1 MKQSLIQLHISVL
14 LAGFTGVFGVL
25 IQLNELPLVWYRMG
39 ITFITL
45 IFILVLRKQKLQ
57 LAFRKIMILIGI
69 GMLIALHW
77 VLFYASIKFANVSI
91 GLVCFAATSLFT
103 ALIEPLLNNTQW
115 KKAELLLGLLSL
127 LGIYII
133 FQFDIRYRTGILF
146 GLSSA
151 LIAALFSVLNKK
163 NITTAAP
170 QTIMLFEM
178 GGGFL
183 FLTLLLPGY
192 VLCFPDAKWIP
203 SFADIFW
210 LLILAWFC
218 TVLAMELML
227 KALHNVS
234 AFTQNLTLNLE
245 PVYGILLAFIIF
257 HENRYLQN
265 TFYVGM
271 ACIAFSVAIQM
282 QRIVKGRKH

>member
-14 LAGFTGVFGVL
+14 LAGFTGVLGVL

-45 IFILVLRKQKLQ
+45 LLILIIQKQKLE
-57 LAFRKIMILIGI
+57 LGFRKIMLLLSIGI
-69 GMLIALHW
+69 LIALHW
-77 VLFYASIKFANVSI
+77 VFFYASIKFANVSI

-103 ALIEPLLNNTQW
+103 ALLEPLLNSTPW
-115 KKAELLLGLLSL
+115 RKAELLLGILSL

-146 GLSSA
+146 GLGSA
-151 LIAALFSVLNKK
+151 IIAALFSVLNKK
-163 NITTAAP
+163 NIATAPP

-183 FLTLLLPGY
+183 FLTCLLPAY
-192 VLCFPDAKWIP
+192 IVHFPDAKWIP
-203 SFADIFW
+203 SLTDVFW

-245 PVYGILLAFIIF
+245 PVYGILLAFLVF

-271 ACIAFSVAIQM
+271 ACIALSVGIQM
-282 QRIVKGRKH
+282 RRIVNGRSY